1 MRSQTADLGGPVHY
15 VEFGGEG
22 SPIVLV
28 HGLGGSHVN
37 WAAVGERF
45 TSHGR
50 VLALDLV
57 GFGRTPPEGRSAGV
71 DSNSQL
77 LERFLRE
84 VVGAP
89 AVLMGNSMGGF
100 LSLRAAARTPELVRA
115 LVLVNPAQP
124 HVKGVQRDPEV
135 VRRFA
140 IAAIPLLGEFLATRK
155 ARQLGARGLTEDLLK
170 LCCRDMG
177 TVSNEL
183 LEAHVALST
192 ERLASM
198 PWSTAAYLE
207 AARSLLRALRRPED
221 FARDA
226 MAVRCPTMLVH
237 GVHDRLVRFA
247 YSEALAKLRPDWRFE
262 VFPDAGHVPMME
274 DPEGFTSRVGTWL
287 EGLGQERRAA
297 G

>member
-1 MRSQTADLGGPVHY
+1 
-15 VEFGGEG
+15 
-22 SPIVLV
+22 V
-28 HGLGGSHVN
+28 HGLGGNHVN

-57 GFGRTPPEGRSAGV
+57 GFGRTPPAGRSAGV
-71 DSNSQL
+71 DSNGEL

-100 LSLRAAARTPELVRA
+100 LSLRAAARTPERVRA

-124 HVKGVQRDPEV
+124 HVKGVARDPEV

-140 IAAIPLLGEFLATRK
+140 MAAVPLLGEFLAARK
-155 ARQLGARGLTEDLLK
+155 ARRLGARGLTEDLLR
-170 LCCRDMG
+170 LCCRDTG
-177 TVSNEL
+177 TVPKEL
-183 LEAHVALST
+183 VEAHVALST

-198 PWSTAAYLE
+198 PWSSAAYLE
-207 AARSLLRALRRPED
+207 GARTLLRALRRPEA
-221 FARDA
+221 FARDVK
-226 MAVRCPTMLVH
+226 AVRCPTMLVH

-247 YSEALAKLRPDWRFE
+247 CSEALAKLRPDWRFE

-274 DPEGFTSRVGTWL
+274 DPEGFTARVGTWL

>member
-1 MRSQTADLGGPVHY
+1 MRSQTVDLGGPVHY

-22 SPIVLV
+22 PPIVLV

-45 TSHGR
+45 TPYGR
-50 VLALDLV
+50 VLAVDLV
-57 GFGRTPPEGRSAGV
+57 GFGRTPPVGRSAGV
-71 DSNSQL
+71 EVNDQL

-84 VVGAP
+84 VAGAP

-100 LSLRAAARTPELVRA
+100 LSLRAAARTPERVRA

-124 HVKGVQRDPEV
+124 HVKGVARDPEV
-135 VRRFA
+135 VRRFTL
-140 IAAIPLLGEFLATRK
+140 AAVPLLGEFLAARK

-170 LCCRDMG
+170 LCCRDTG
-177 TVSNEL
+177 TVSKEL
-183 LEAHVALST
+183 VEAHVALST
-192 ERLASM
+192 ERLATM
-198 PWSTAAYLE
+198 PWSSAAYLE
-207 AARSLLRALRRPED
+207 AARSLLRALRRSED

-226 MAVRCPTMLVH
+226 KAVRCPTMLVH
-237 GVHDRLVRFA
+237 GVHDRLVRFGC
-247 YSEALAKLRPDWRFE
+247 SEALAKLRPDWRFE
-262 VFPDAGHVPMME
+262 VFSDAGHVPMME

-287 EGLGQERRAA
+287 QELSQARRVA

>member
-1 MRSQTADLGGPVHY
+1 MRSQTVDLGGPVHY
-15 VEFGGEG
+15 VEFGGQG
-22 SPIVLV
+22 APLVLV

-37 WAAVGERF
+37 WAGVGARL
-45 TSHGR
+45 TPHGR
-50 VLALDLV
+50 VLALDLS
-57 GFGRTPPEGRSAGV
+57 GFGRTPPAGRGASV
-71 DSNSQL
+71 DANGAL

-100 LSLRAAARTPELVRA
+100 LSLRTAARAPELVRA

-124 HVKGVQRDPEV
+124 HVKGVARDPEV

-140 IAAIPLLGEFLATRK
+140 IASIPLLGEFLSARK
-155 ARQLGARGLTEDLLK
+155 AKRLGARGLTEDLLN
-170 LCCRDMG
+170 LCCRDTA
-177 TVSNEL
+177 TVAPEL
-183 LEAHVALST
+183 LEAHVALSS

-198 PWSTAAYLE
+198 PWSSAAYLE
-207 AARSLLRALRRPED
+207 AARSLLGALRRTGD
-221 FARDA
+221 YARDVK
-226 MAVRCPTMLVH
+226 AVRCPTMLVH

-274 DPEGFTSRVGTWL
+274 DPEGFTARVGAWL
-287 EGLGQERRAA
+287 NGLGQAPRAV

>member
-1 MRSQTADLGGPVHY
+1 MRSKTVDLGGPVHY

-22 SPIVLV
+22 APLVLV

-37 WAAVGERF
+37 WTGVGARLAR
-45 TSHGR
+45 HGR
-50 VLALDLV
+50 VLALDLS
-57 GFGRTPPEGRSAGV
+57 GFGRTPPAARGAGV
-71 DSNSQL
+71 EANERL
-77 LERFLRE
+77 LERFLRD

-100 LSLRAAARTPELVRA
+100 LSLRTAARAPELMRA

-124 HVKGVQRDPEV
+124 HVKGVARDPEV

-140 IAAIPLLGEFLATRK
+140 IASIPLLGEFLAARK
-155 ARQLGARGLTEDLLK
+155 AKQLGARRLTEDMLE
-170 LCCRDMG
+170 LCCRDTG
-177 TVSNEL
+177 TVATEL
-183 LEAHVALST
+183 VEAHVSLST

-198 PWSTAAYLE
+198 PWSSAAYLE
-207 AARSLLRALRRPED
+207 AARTLMGALRRTED
-221 FARDA
+221 FARHVKG
-226 MAVRCPTMLVH
+226 VRCPTMLVH

-274 DPEGFTSRVGTWL
+274 DPEGFTARVGAWL
-287 EGLGQERRAA
+287 ERVAPSPRAA